1 VNGNDAPMGGY
12 VDEFGLDGRLL
23 ARVAHMGPLDEPW
36 GMAVVPEGFGPRAGS
51 LMVANFGSGRVD
63 VFERRTG
70 GWSFEGVLR
79 RADGKPIELPGV
91 WGIAFGNGKMAGPRT
106 TLFFA
111 AGPHTW
117 RGASE
122 LGVHGL
128 FGAIAR
134 S

>member
-1 VNGNDAPMGGY
+1 
-12 VDEFGLDGRLL
+12 
-23 ARVAHMGPLDEPW
+23 
-36 GMAVVPEGFGPRAGS
+36 
-51 LMVANFGSGRVD
+51 VANFGSGRVD
-63 VFERRTG
+63 VFERRAP
-70 GWSFEGVLR
+70 GWSFRGVLR
-79 RADGKPIELPGV
+79 HADGKPIELPGV
-91 WGIAFGNGKMAGPRT
+91 WGIAFGNGMMAGPRT

-128 FGAIAR
+128 LGAIAR

>member
-1 VNGNDAPMGGY
+1 
-12 VDEFGLDGRLL
+12 
-23 ARVAHMGPLDEPW
+23 MGPLDEPW
-36 GMAVVPEGFGPRAGS
+36 GMARRPEGLRAAGGS
-51 LMVANFGSGRVD
+51 LVVANFGSGRVD
-63 VFERRTG
+63 VFERAAA
-70 GWSFEGVLR
+70 GWSFAGVLR
-79 RADGKPIELPGV
+79 RRDGKAIALPGV

-128 FGAIAR
+128 LGAVTPAR
-134 S
+134 